1 MNEGMKIGLTGSRT
15 GLTKPQRRVAQ
26 QLFKIISDRAVA
38 EVHHGDCVGA
48 DTELAMMFL
57 ERNLGTLHAHPATI
71 NDEWDS
77 RWRARTKEKFP
88 NADIVEYPAK
98 APNDRNADIVDACDV
113 LWAFPSDMNGKG
125 GTWNTINMAIEAG
138 RPVRIIGPDAN
149 ETNTLHEEW
158 GDGS

>member
-1 MNEGMKIGLTGSRT
+1 MSEGMKIGLTGSRN
-15 GLTKPQRRVAQ
+15 GLTKSQRRVAL
-26 QLFKIISDRAVA
+26 QLLKSIGNRTVA

-57 ERNLGTLHAHPATI
+57 ERELGTLHAHPATM
-71 NDEWDS
+71 NAEWDE

-98 APNDRNADIVDACDV
+98 APNARNADIVDACTV
-113 LWAFPSDMNGKG
+113 LWAFPSSMDGKG

-138 RPVRIIGPDAN
+138 RPFRIIAPDADD
-149 ETNTLHEEW
+149 TNTLREEW